1 MAGFPS
7 RSGVRAFASLVL
19 LAGMAAPVVAVPAAS
34 DDLEDRRDSV
44 RRELARSERELDQS
58 SADLLRATRA
68 LAGAQQRL
76 TSAQRRLARSRGELA
91 AAEVL
96 DRRMQAQLEAAE
108 ARLRR
113 ARAAVR
119 EGRVGLAGQ
128 RDQLGRV
135 VVESYQQGGPA
146 LLGLSLV
153 LTSRD
158 PAQLSGQLNS
168 ARNVMEAE
176 SAMLARLEA
185 SQVLLAVQ
193 EQELREAKT
202 AVARRRRAAAEKLA
216 LKESLQT
223 RAEAA
228 TARVAMLVAERS
240 EAKRRAAEAMAADRR
255 QLRELRGERQRIAEL
270 LQRRA
275 EAARRRAEAA
285 RDRPSRSATRPP
297 LNDGGGLLSYPVD
310 SYITSPYGMRLHPVY
325 KRWNLHDGTDFGAGC
340 GTPIRAAA
348 DGRVVANYYN
358 SAYGN
363 RVIIDHGYQRG
374 AGLGTAYNHMTSYTT
389 SVGQQ
394 VRRGDVIGYAGTT
407 GYSTGCHLHL
417 MVFRD
422 GATVDPMRWL

>member
-58 SADLLRATRA
+58 SADLLHARRA

-96 DRRMQAQLEAAE
+96 DRRMQAQLEAAV

-119 EGRVGLAGQ
+119 EGRVGLAAQ

-135 VVESYQQGGPA
+135 AVESYQQGGPA

-153 LTSRD
+153 LTSQD

-176 SAMLARLEA
+176 AAMLARLEA

-228 TARVAMLVAERS
+228 TARVAVLVAERS

-297 LNDGGGLLSYPVD
+297 LNDGEGLLSYPVD